1 MSGQTMRW
9 SQELDDLLRDS
20 RLGKGDAIEWLHTQ
34 NEGDFEEIGAECA
47 RRQDLLPEPLAPSA
61 HAPEWRCLELILAWV
76 EFHNTGEGDRAF
88 QVERVAWLRGGDDLR
103 YLKRQAALGY
113 AQAAFDLARSLASR
127 GGERGRTLQ
136 MFLRGDGLLSDEFV
150 EFLDLVTPEMSLD
163 AIEAGLEDV
172 ASAFRPQALHR
183 VLERLADADPALRFQ
198 VACLDG
204 ATPFT
209 IELIRTGTVPA
220 SAVARRAEQ
229 SDPIGRGL
237 WLGLAA
243 RAAFYAGD
251 ELGVVRYLRQ
261 AFECEEP
268 PALDRDH
275 IWDEASESL
284 QAMLTRVG
292 LAP

>member
-1 MSGQTMRW
+1 MSW
-9 SQELDDLLRDS
+9 VEALDALLRDS
-20 RLGKGDAIEWLHTQ
+20 RKGEGDAIAWLHAQ
-34 NEGDFEEIGAECA
+34 DEAMFGEIGAECE
-47 RRQDLLPEPLAPSA
+47 RRQALLAEPLAPSA
-61 HAPEWRCLELILAWV
+61 HAPEWRCLELLLAWV
-76 EFHNTGEGDRAF
+76 EFHRTGEGERAF
-88 QVERVAWLRGGDDLR
+88 QAERVAWLRGGDDLR
-103 YLKRQAALGY
+103 YLKRQAALGF

-127 GGERGRTLQ
+127 GGARGRTLQ
-136 MFLRGDGLLSDEFV
+136 KFLRGDGLLSDSFL
-150 EFLDLVTPEMSLD
+150 EFLEEVSPEMSFET
-163 AIEAGLEDV
+163 IEAGLADV
-172 ASAFRPQALHR
+172 APAFRPQAIHR
-183 VLERLADADPALRFQ
+183 VIERLADANPALRFQ

-251 ELGVVRYLRQ
+251 DLGVVRYLRQ

-284 QAMLTRVG
+284 QATLTRFD

>member
-1 MSGQTMRW
+1 MSW
-9 SQELDDLLRDS
+9 SQELDAILEES
-20 RLGKGDAIEWLHTQ
+20 RRGQGDAVEWLHSQ
-34 NEGDFEEIGAECA
+34 DDADYEAIGAECE
-47 RRQDLLPEPLAPSA
+47 RRQDLLAEPLAPSA
-61 HAPEWRCLELILAWV
+61 FAPEWRCLELILAWV
-76 EFHNTGEGDRAF
+76 EFHQSGDGDRAF
-88 QVERVAWLRGGDDLR
+88 QAERVAWLRGGDDLR
-103 YLKRQAALGY
+103 YLKRQAALGF

-136 MFLRGDGLLSDEFV
+136 KFLRGDGLLPDGFI
-150 EFLDLVTPEMSLD
+150 EFLERVTPETRF
-163 AIEAGLEDV
+163 ETVKTELEEV
-172 ASAFRPQALHR
+172 APAFRPQAIHR
-183 VLERLADADPALRFQ
+183 VIERLADAPAALRFQ
-198 VACLDG
+198 VACMDG

-229 SDPIGRGL
+229 SGPIGRGL

-243 RAAFYAGD
+243 RAAFYGGD

-268 PALDRDH
+268 PGLDRDH
-275 IWDEASESL
+275 IWDEASENL
-284 QAMLTRVG
+284 QAMLTRFG

>member
-1 MSGQTMRW
+1 MSW
-9 SQELDDLLRDS
+9 SQELDALLRDS
-20 RLGKGDAIEWLHTQ
+20 RRGEGDAITWLHAQ
-34 NEGDFEEIGAECA
+34 EEADFGEIGAECE

-61 HAPEWRCLELILAWV
+61 HAPEWRCLELIMAWV
-76 EFHNTGEGDRAF
+76 EFHITGEGDRAF
-88 QVERVAWLRGGDDLR
+88 QAERIAWLRGGDDLR
-103 YLKRQAALGY
+103 YLKRQAALGF

-136 MFLRGDGLLSDEFV
+136 KFLRGDGLLSDAFI
-150 EFLDLVTPEMSLD
+150 EFLDEVTPEVSFE
-163 AIEAGLEDV
+163 AIEAGLVDV
-172 ASAFRPQALHR
+172 APAFRPQAIHR
-183 VLERLADADPALRFQ
+183 VIERLAEADPALRFQ

-268 PALDRDH
+268 PSLDRDH
-275 IWDEASESL
+275 IWDEASDSL
-284 QAMLTRVG
+284 QAMLTRFG
-292 LAP
+292 LSP

>member
-1 MSGQTMRW
+1 MRW
-9 SQELDDLLRDS
+9 SEGLDALLVEA
-20 RLGKGDAIEWLHTQ
+20 RLGTGDAIAWLHAQ
-34 NEGDFEEIGAECA
+34 NEEDIGDIGAECQ
-47 RRQDLLPEPLAPSA
+47 RRQDLLPEPLSPSA
-61 HAPEWRCLELILAWV
+61 HAPEWRCLELLLAWV
-76 EFHNTGEGDRAF
+76 EFHETGDGERAF
-88 QVERVAWLRGGDDLR
+88 QAERVAWLRGGDDLR

-136 MFLRGDGLLSDEFV
+136 AFLRGDGLLPD
-150 EFLDLVTPEMSLD
+150 EFLDFLEQVTPLMSLES
-163 AIEAGLEDV
+163 IEVGLAPV
-172 ASAFRPQALHR
+172 APAFRPQAIHR
-183 VLERLADADPALRFQ
+183 IIEHLAEADPALRFE

-220 SAVARRAEQ
+220 SAVARRAER

-251 ELGVVRYLRQ
+251 DLGVVRYLRQ

-268 PALDRDH
+268 PSLDRDH
-275 IWDEASESL
+275 IWDEASEGL
-284 QAMLTRVG
+284 RGMLTRVD